1 MSTAYELSER
11 ERRVRWCIEFAGL
24 RYRYTS
30 GGTWPSKAWPSVSGS
45 LNYIDVPAIEKVGAL
60 AARITPTDG
69 AAEYDPIEVSLV
81 SHVEAPWSA
90 GDPAMQLCLVSD
102 RAATFSARVLNTL
115 HAETS
120 PTLTTTIEVD
130 EDPTG
135 LSFPRQVH
143 VGQECINVTGA
154 AGAGTTGD
162 PWRFTG
168 LTRGAGGSVIQRHI
182 TDSRSGILPRLTTP
196 EKVNWE
202 GCRVVIYVANERDTG
217 GLSTPI
223 EFMRGFVSEAPRR
236 RGGRVTFSVAP
247 LTAKLD
253 VELAGDDAAFGL
265 LQGFH
270 RFVGGRAVVAGQHAE
285 VVRAGEAFRVPQGFS
300 QSTVNG
306 TRVYGNTAPWL
317 DIYDKDLD
325 PGHPR
330 RGRIVVPGLTQS
342 MEPSDAD
349 VTGTNEPYWITPAGT
364 PSATVPG
371 WAISNTAADTYTVEN
386 VDHGEGFE
394 IDLAGREADDDD
406 VVLWPDALKDAW
418 STAWTPSACQGA
430 DGKLIDMVLQLETGG
445 GRGPHIECSLNSAKF
460 AIGVHLLLGIGEFHR
475 NQTGYPTAP
484 GTLVEIERFVPT
496 GVDDH
501 TVRSSMARGFAL
513 LDREALDLSDP
524 ATGEV
529 RRDYLIRAGFNSNE
543 GVVERVPI
551 VGAAT
556 AFYCRGEQGFLVDK
570 TVTVPA
576 GGSLDLEITY
586 EGRGLPEEPD
596 GDEIRERTV
605 TVTVVSASSVS
616 YGGSP
621 IGTWLQLAEAD
632 WREARIPSFA
642 DWPSRRPVEIR
653 PVVRFAA
660 QFTDV
665 LMTQLLQ
672 SDAGEQV
679 RGTRD
684 TLPYG
689 CGLTADELDAPSFLL
704 YDDPPGFQAWTLR
717 FPDGSPVR
725 KVIDPMLLATGT
737 MLAMRRDS
745 QGRCRLTRVPVG
757 AEAAAEALGTI
768 TDADLLDIPDDD
780 ADFDVVSLIEVRTDW
795 TDGDK
800 PLLTTPFIN
809 PDARNATGRA
819 KPMEIDLRGLRMPRG
834 GRASALQT
842 LRGLVGRLFQQFG
855 RPRRVWRVRVDAGA
869 GFLAQIGG
877 VYLVTSRFLTG
888 YSKLP
893 GVTAVPARV
902 VDMALDLEAGVCD
915 LVLVHYGQNQVGW
928 NESAQV
934 TSTPASDQVVVAA
947 NAYCPTEHPITR
959 ASQQDLDGFNVG
971 DVVDAIPVGNEDGAT
986 TGLTITA
993 IDRGTR
999 TITFDGAHGLSGSGD
1014 IEPSA
1019 YDDSNA
1025 AHKALAYVADANG
1038 RLGAANDQGFDVA

>member
-1 MSTAYELSER
+1 M
-11 ERRVRWCIEFAGL
+11 
-24 RYRYTS
+24 
-30 GGTWPSKAWPSVSGS
+30 
-45 LNYIDVPAIEKVGAL
+45 
-60 AARITPTDG
+60 
-69 AAEYDPIEVSLV
+69 SLV

-143 VGQECINVTGA
+143 VGQEMINVTGA

-223 EFMRGFVSEAPRR
+223 EFMRGFISEAPDRQ
-236 RGGRVTFSVAP
+236 GGRVTFSVAP

-253 VELAGDDAAFGL
+253 VELAGDDDAFGL
-265 LQGFH
+265 LQGYH

-285 VVRAGEAFRVPQGFS
+285 VVRAGEAFRVPHGA
-300 QSTVNG
+300 TADAVNG
-306 TRVYGNTAPWL
+306 TEVHGDTDAWN
-317 DIYDKDLD
+317 DIYDPDLD

-330 RGRIVVPGLTQS
+330 RGRIVVPGRTQS
-342 MEPSDAD
+342 MEPTGTSSDAGGAKWD
-349 VTGTNEPYWITPAGT
+349 TPAGT
-364 PSATVPG
+364 PSANIPAWTLSSVASETS
-371 WAISNTAADTYTVEN
+371 WVEN

-394 IDLAGREADDDD
+394 LDLAGREADDDD

-418 STAWTPSACQGA
+418 STAWTPTSCQGA

-460 AIGVHLLLGIGEFHR
+460 AVGVHLLLGIGQFHR

-484 GTLVEIERFVPT
+484 GTLVEIERFLPT

-501 TVRSSMARGFAL
+501 TVRASMGRGFAL

-529 RRDYLIRAGFNSNE
+529 RRDYLIRAGFNANE
-543 GVVERVPI
+543 QLVERVPI

-596 GDEIRERTV
+596 GDEIRERKV

-632 WREARIPSFA
+632 WREARIPSFG

-660 QFTDV
+660 QFTDI

-672 SDAGEQV
+672 SDAGELV

-689 CGLTADELDAPSFLL
+689 CGLTATELDAPSFLA

-725 KVIDPMLLATGT
+725 DVLNPMLLATGT

-745 QGRCRLTRVPVG
+745 QGRCRLTRVPIG

-768 TDADLLDIPDDD
+768 TDADLLDVPRDG
-780 ADFDVVSLIEVRTDW
+780 ADYDVVSLLEVRTDW
-795 TDGDK
+795 TEDDK
-800 PLLTTPFIN
+800 PLLTTPFLN
-809 PDARNATGRA
+809 PDARNATERS
-819 KPMEIDLRGLRMPRG
+819 KSMEIDLRGLRMPRG
-834 GRASALQT
+834 GRAAALQT

-855 RPRRVWRVRVDAGA
+855 RPRRLWRIQVDAGA

-877 VYLVTSRFLTG
+877 VYLVTSRFLTA
-888 YSKLP
+888 YAKLP

-902 VDMALDLEAGVCD
+902 VDMALDLEAGICD

-934 TSTPASDQVVVAA
+934 TSVPDTDQVVVAA

-959 ASQQDLDGFNVG
+959 ATQQDLDGFNVG
-971 DVVDAIPVGNEDGAT
+971 DVVDALPTGNEDGAT

-999 TITFDGAHGLSGSGD
+999 TITFDGPHGLTAPTLGD

-1019 YDDSNA
+1019 YDASNA
-1025 AHKALAYVADANG
+1025 AHKALAYVADAG
-1038 RLGAANDQGFDVA
+1038 GKLGAANDQGFDVA